1 MVTIVQNNIWNIC
14 TEVVI
19 WGKYICLNAIE
30 KTDWYCTKIVI
41 DRQARKRCNNYTLID
56 NERIF
61 IESELDE
68 KNRMFVFLNV
78 PRCHHN
84 AMLYTLYMSLGI
96 LVPWILYSVLNM
108 QFYIAYSGRGSAGKQ
123 NSSKGAV
130 YIITLAWATRD
141 HDRIRAFSTMKEIA
155 NHPFDNAKERLPFPK
170 SQYIL
175 DKNYLFTL
183 CVVFYDN

>member
-14 TEVVI
+14 TEVAI
-19 WGKYICLNAIE
+19 WGKYIYLNAIE
-30 KTDWYCTKIVI
+30 KTGWYCTKIVI

-68 KNRMFVFLNV
+68 KNKMFVFLIV

-123 NSSKGAV
+123 NSSKAQCRRWYMSDIHKGDMHHSAMLTCHSHSKL
-130 YIITLAWATRD
+130 YW
-141 HDRIRAFSTMKEIA
+141 
-155 NHPFDNAKERLPFPK
+155 
-170 SQYIL
+170 
-175 DKNYLFTL
+175 
-183 CVVFYDN
+183 

>member
-14 TEVVI
+14 TEVAI
-19 WGKYICLNAIE
+19 WGKYIYLIAIE

-68 KNRMFVFLNV
+68 KNKIFVFLIV

-84 AMLYTLYMSLGI
+84 AMLYTLHMSLGI
-96 LVPWILYSVLNM
+96 SVLWILYSVLNM
-108 QFYIAYSGRGSAGKQ
+108 QFYIAYSGRGSAG
-123 NSSKGAV
+123 NTKGAP
-130 YIITLAWATRD
+130 YTEMHECTNFAWHSSRSTIYYTLNTYGKIYRKRD
-141 HDRIRAFSTMKEIA
+141 WNVFKENI
-155 NHPFDNAKERLPFPK
+155 NILRYTTTYQVINKLP
-170 SQYIL
+170 
-175 DKNYLFTL
+175 
-183 CVVFYDN
+183 